1 MRFVPQLCAQCTGS
15 GPCLL
20 QIYVKYTPREHPR
33 APLFVVLSRPEER
46 GKKKGRR
53 AVDWG
58 RTAIHIIYEPRTVL
72 DPE

>member
-1 MRFVPQLCAQCTGS
+1 M
-15 GPCLL
+15 
-20 QIYVKYTPREHPR
+20 
-33 APLFVVLSRPEER
+33 FVVLSRPEER

-53 AVDWG
+53 AVDRG